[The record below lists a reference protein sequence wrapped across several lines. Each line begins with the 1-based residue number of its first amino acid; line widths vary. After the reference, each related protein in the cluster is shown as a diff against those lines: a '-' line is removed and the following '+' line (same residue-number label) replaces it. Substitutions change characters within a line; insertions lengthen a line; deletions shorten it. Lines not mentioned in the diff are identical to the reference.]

1 MAFAAGSFSVPPK
14 HAFFMKGL
22 FEVTQDVWISSVGSN
37 SQLFDKPGIREK
49 YFDQDWAPAKFEFD
63 TPTNE
68 HMQNLQRYKR
78 ADKLQRRQLL
88 EAAYV
93 FDEKRW
99 SKVKD
104 LFALEGFYAVKGKL
118 AEILKQFDL
127 GGTDLVEFPIYQADK
142 TTQLPGPFYFLN
154 LGSQK
159 DCLLPELS
167 TNLEAGVLNV
177 RTGKRRWRPKTVL
190 HDGDAA
196 VTIAALEGADLWV
209 DPKFPGKIFMS
220 GPLHD
225 AIEAAGL
232 KIDFLFAKARIVE
245 E

>member
-1 MAFAAGSFSVPPK
+1 M
-14 HAFFMKGL
+14 
-22 FEVTQDVWISSVGSN
+22 TQDVWISSVGSN
-37 SQLFDKPGIREK
+37 HQLFDKPGIREK
-49 YFDQDWAPAKFEFD
+49 YFGQDWAH
-63 TPTNE
+63 PTFIFGATTDE
-68 HMQNLQRYKR
+68 QMQYFYRYRR
-78 ADKLQRRQLL
+78 ADKLKREELL

-142 TTQLPGPFYFLN
+142 TTQLPGPYYFLN
-154 LGSQK
+154 LGSRK
-159 DCLLPELS
+159 DSFLIEKTNGARLLGRH
-167 TNLEAGVLNV
+167 AQ
-177 RTGKRRWRPKTVL
+177 TGEEVWGGPMVPK
-190 HDGDAA
+190 DGDVA
-196 VTIAALEGADLWV
+196 VSSAALEGADLWV
-209 DPKFPGKIFMS
+209 EPKYTGKIFIS

-225 AIEAAGL
+225 AIEAARL
-232 KIDFLFAKARIVE
+232 KIDFRFTKARIVE

>member
-1 MAFAAGSFSVPPK
+1 
-14 HAFFMKGL
+14 MKGL

-37 SQLFDKPGIREK
+37 SQLFNKPGIREK
-49 YFDQDWAPAKFEFD
+49 YFGQDWAPAKFEFD

-99 SKVKD
+99 SRVKD

-127 GGTDLVEFPIYQADK
+127 GGTELVEFPIYQADK

-154 LGSQK
+154 FGSRK
-159 DCLLPELS
+159 DSFLIEKTKGARLRGRHAQTREEVWDGPYF
-167 TNLEAGVLNV
+167 
-177 RTGKRRWRPKTVL
+177 PK
-190 HDGDAA
+190 DGDVA
-196 VTIAALEGADLWV
+196 VSSAALEGADLWV
-209 DPKFPGKIFMS
+209 EPKYIGKIFMS
-220 GPLHD
+220 SALHD
-225 AIEAAGL
+225 AIEAARL